1 MNKKDKETGRKDFI
15 SEAEEILE
23 ELTADIQQLEGSV
36 KRNNVK
42 PELINKVFREF
53 HSLKGISGMLGF
65 EKISSF
71 THELENMLDKMRL
84 GKVTLTKGTVDVLY
98 QSLDLL
104 NRLISEVNEDGVE
117 RTDAAPM
124 VKKINEAMTQE
135 VSAPQTS
142 AFPELTLDEQTIRSF
157 TEYEEHR
164 LRENLKKGVNLY
176 SIRLVFDNTTFD
188 QELREIT
195 EILANYG
202 EIISTLPSFDTS
214 AGPDKMVFRLIFGTQ
229 EKEDTL
235 RKKVE
240 REDIEIVSVRKEKAA
255 PAAGM
260 EVIEEE
266 PEMEKALDAS
276 LKSLSHTVR
285 VDIQKLDEVMNTIGE
300 LVITKAII
308 TNISRELSA
317 MTGASQLGIA
327 LSRAA
332 LDLEKKLNDLQKN
345 VIEVRLVPIGQIY
358 NKLSRMIRKLSRET
372 NKQIDLQFHG
382 EDTELDKIMIEQ
394 LSDPLMHI
402 IRNAID
408 HGIEPAEERRRVGKT
423 ENGSI
428 RLSAF
433 QRGNNVVIQV
443 QDDGRGIQVRK
454 VQEIAKKRG
463 LIQKDQAIDLKECI
477 DLIFSP
483 GFSSQEEVTELSGR
497 GVGLDV
503 VKKNIAEL
511 KGSINVSTEEGKGTV
526 FEITLPITLAIIQ
539 ALIVKTAGCKYAIPL
554 GSVSET
560 VRIYGKDV
568 QTVDRKEVYYLRDKT
583 LPLIRISDVFRL
595 GNGNHK
601 DKLFIVVV
609 KVNEQQIGLIVDE
622 LAGQQEIVIKS
633 MGEKLK
639 NIPGI
644 AGATE
649 IGEKKPILVL
659 DPESMIEEVT
669 QGKIRAV

>member
-1 MNKKDKETGRKDFI
+1 MNKKDKETGKKDFI

-23 ELTADIQQLEGSV
+23 ELTADIQQLEASV
-36 KRNNVK
+36 KKNNVK
-42 PELINKVFREF
+42 PELINKIFREF

-65 EKISSF
+65 DKISTF
-71 THELENMLDKMRL
+71 THDLENMLDKLRL
-84 GKVTLTKGTVDVLY
+84 GKVTLSGQTVDVLY
-98 QSLDLL
+98 QSLDML
-104 NRLISEVNEDGVE
+104 NRLISEVNEEEGE
-117 RTDAAPM
+117 KTDPSGL
-124 VKKINEAMTQE
+124 VKKINEAMVQE
-135 VSAPQTS
+135 PAQPQTS

-164 LRENLKKGVNLY
+164 LRENLRKGVNLF
-176 SIRLVFDNTTFD
+176 SIRLILDNSTFD

-202 EIISTLPSFDTS
+202 EIISTLPSFDTT
-214 AGPDKMVFRLIFGTQ
+214 AGPDKMVFRLIFGTG
-229 EKEDTL
+229 EKDDTL
-235 RKKVE
+235 RKKLE
-240 REDIEIVSVRKEKAA
+240 RDDVQILNLRKEEEA
-255 PAAGM
+255 PAEAGAP
-260 EVIEEE
+260 VEEE
-266 PEMEKALDAS
+266 PEMERALDAS

-285 VDIQKLDEVMNTIGE
+285 VDIQKLDEVMNVIGE
-300 LVITKAII
+300 LVITKAVI
-308 TNISRELSA
+308 TNISRELNL
-317 MTGASQLGIA
+317 MQGVSQLGIA

-372 NKQIDLQFHG
+372 HKQIDLQFHG

-408 HGIEPAEERRRVGKT
+408 HGIESNEERRQLGKP
-423 ENGSI
+423 EHGSI
-428 RLSAF
+428 KLSAF

-443 QDDGRGIQVRK
+443 QDDGRGIQLKR
-454 VQEIAKKRG
+454 VQETARKRG
-463 LIQKDQAIDLKECI
+463 LIAKDHVIDIKECI
-477 DLIFSP
+477 ELVFSP
-483 GFSSQEEVTELSGR
+483 GFSSQEEVTEISGR

-511 KGSINVSTEEGKGTV
+511 KGSINVLTEEGKGTV

-539 ALIVKTAGCKYAIPL
+539 ALIVKAAGIKYAVPL

-560 VRIYGKDV
+560 VRIYNKDV
-568 QTVDRKEVYYLRDKT
+568 QTVDRREVYYLRDKT
-583 LPLIRISDVFRL
+583 LPLIRISDVFKL
-595 GNGNHK
+595 PGDNHK

-609 KVNEQQIGLIVDE
+609 KVGEQHMGLIVDE

-639 NIPGI
+639 NIPGV

-669 QGKIRAV
+669 QGKIRAI